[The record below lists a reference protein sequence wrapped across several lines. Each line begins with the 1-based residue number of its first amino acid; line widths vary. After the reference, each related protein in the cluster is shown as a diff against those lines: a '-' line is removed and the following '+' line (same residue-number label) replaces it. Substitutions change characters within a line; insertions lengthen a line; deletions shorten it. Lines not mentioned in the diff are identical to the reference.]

1 MRDVAGKSGGL
12 PRALRCARL
21 RPPGVAC
28 NTILTMQALGKHSG
42 EKLAVRP
49 SPPERVADY
58 RRKGWW
64 RGITI
69 DRLFRDAV
77 AARREQEALADAPN
91 REALVGSPPQRLT
104 WGEAETR
111 VDALAH
117 ALAALGVGRGD
128 VVATQLP
135 NLVEG
140 VLAFLA
146 CARLGAILS
155 PIAMAYRGHE
165 LRQIL
170 PVVQPTVYLT
180 VGEFHGCD
188 HAGMLAELKRES
200 VTAAQIVT
208 IGRDAPAGVH
218 LLADLLAQAPAGP
231 YRTPADLDA
240 AEALTICWTSGTEA
254 MPKGVPRHH
263 DHWVVNGEALVEA
276 AGLEAGDAILNPF
289 PLINIAAIG
298 GMLMPWLMCQGRLV
312 QHHPFDLPIFLRQM
326 QAEKIAYTVAPPAVL
341 NMLLQNEA
349 LLGQTDLS
357 NLRCLGSGSAPLSPW
372 MVAGWQAR
380 HGVTVMNVFGSNEG
394 TSLFSTGEAIP
405 DPEQRARFFPRFGA
419 DGVEWPAAFP
429 GKIRTRLVD
438 LATGQDIVAPGLEG
452 ELRISGAMTFDGYY
466 AAPELTVAAFDDQGY
481 FRTGDLF
488 EIAEEGGG
496 RFYRFVGRC
505 KEIIIRG
512 GLNISPAELD
522 VLIEGHPKVR
532 EGACAAYPD
541 DRLGERVC
549 AFVALKPGETLTLDE
564 LNAHLK
570 AHEIATFKLPERL
583 QIVEALPRNAL
594 NKVLRRELGQLLAA

>member
-1 MRDVAGKSGGL
+1 M
-12 PRALRCARL
+12 
-21 RPPGVAC
+21 
-28 NTILTMQALGKHSG
+28 
-42 EKLAVRP
+42 RP

-58 RRKGWW
+58 RRRGWW
-64 RGITI
+64 RGKTVEAVV
-69 DRLFRDAV
+69 REAV
-77 AARREQEALADAPN
+77 AARGSEEALVDAPN
-91 REALVGSPPQRLT
+91 RPALVGTPPQRLT
-104 WGEAETR
+104 WNEVDAR
-111 VDALAH
+111 VDALCH
-117 ALAALGVGRGD
+117 ALAGLGVGRGD

-146 CARLGAILS
+146 CARMGAILS
-155 PIAMAYRGHE
+155 PVAMAYRGHE

-170 PVVQPTVYLT
+170 PTVEPRVYLT

-188 HAGMLAELKRES
+188 HAAMLMELKREG
-200 VTAAQIVT
+200 VTGVEVISLGAT
-208 IGRDAPAGVH
+208 APAGAFA
-218 LLADLLAQAPAGP
+218 LDDLLAAAPAGP
-231 YRTPADLDA
+231 YPSPADLDA

-263 DHWVVNGEALVEA
+263 DHWVINGEALVEA
-276 AGLEAGDAILNPF
+276 AGLQPGDAILNPF

-298 GMLMPWLMCQGRLV
+298 GMVMTWLLCQGRLV
-312 QHHPFDLPIFLRQM
+312 QHHPFDLPIFLGQM
-326 QAEKIAYTVAPPAVL
+326 QGEGVAYTVAPPAVL

-349 LLGQTDLS
+349 LLSATDLS
-357 NLRCLGSGSAPLSPW
+357 KLRCLGSGSAPLAPW
-372 MVAGWQAR
+372 MVKGWQEQ

-419 DGVEWPAAFP
+419 QGVDWPAEFP
-429 GKIRTRLVD
+429 AKIRTRLVD
-438 LATGQDIVAPGLEG
+438 LATEQEITTPGAEG

-466 AAPELTVAAFDDQGY
+466 KAPELNRAAFDAEGY

-488 EIAEEGGG
+488 EIAPEGGG

-522 VLIEGHPKVR
+522 VLIESHPKVR
-532 EGACAAYPD
+532 EASCAAYPD
-541 DRLGERVC
+541 ERLGERVC
-549 AFVALKPGETLTLDE
+549 AVVALRPGQDLTLDE
-564 LNAHLK
+564 LNAHLR
-570 AHEIATFKLPERL
+570 AHDIATYKLPEKLR
-583 QIVEALPRNAL
+583 IVETLPRNPL
-594 NKVLRRELGQLLAA
+594 NKVLRRDLAGVAAS

>member
-1 MRDVAGKSGGL
+1 M
-12 PRALRCARL
+12 
-21 RPPGVAC
+21 
-28 NTILTMQALGKHSG
+28 
-42 EKLAVRP
+42 RP

-64 RGITI
+64 RGETV
-69 DRLFRDAV
+69 DQLFREAV
-77 AARREQEALADAPN
+77 AGRGPHEALADAPN
-91 REALVGSPPQRLT
+91 REALVGTPPQRMT
-104 WGEAETR
+104 WAQADAR

-117 ALAALGVGRGD
+117 VFAGLGVGRGD

-146 CARLGAILS
+146 CARMGAILS

-170 PVVQPTVYLT
+170 PVVRPKAYLT
-180 VGEFHGCD
+180 VGAFHGCG
-188 HAGMLAELKRES
+188 HAALVADLKREGATGAEVITLGS
-200 VTAAQIVT
+200 E
-208 IGRDAPAGVH
+208 APEGVH
-218 LLADLLAQAPAGP
+218 VLADLLARAPA
-231 YRTPADLDA
+231 TPFPTPTDLDA

-276 AGLEAGDAILNPF
+276 AGLRAGDTILNPF

-298 GMLMPWLMCQGRLV
+298 GMLMTWLMCQGRLV

-326 QAEKIAYTVAPPAVL
+326 QEEQVAYTVAPPAVL

-349 LLGQTDLS
+349 LLAQADLS

-372 MVAGWQAR
+372 MVAGWQER

-419 DGVEWPAAFP
+419 RGVDWPAAFP

-438 LATGQDIVAPGLEG
+438 LETGKDITVPNVEG

-466 AAPELTVAAFDDQGY
+466 QAPELTKSAFDDQG
-481 FRTGDLF
+481 FFCTGDLF
-488 EIAEEGGG
+488 EIAPEGGG

-512 GLNISPAELD
+512 GQNISPAELD

-532 EGACAAYPD
+532 EGACAAYAD
-541 DRLGERVC
+541 ERLGERVC
-549 AFVALKPGETLTLDE
+549 AFVALKPGESLTLDE

-570 AHEIATFKLPERL
+570 AHEIATYKLPERL
-583 QIVEALPRNAL
+583 QVVDALPRNAL
-594 NKVLRRELGQLLAA
+594 NKVLRRELGQLLPA